1 MKQFIT
7 VLKVEPRKHPVVD
20 TIATDLRS
28 LQNAV
33 DGMIDIIGIP
43 DDSNACILL
52 NDEGKLI
59 GMEGN
64 RYFCNDII
72 AGVFY
77 ICGINENGDLCSL
90 TREQVRKFKILFYNP
105 DVISQKEVEESCV
118 IKIIPFDDL

>member
-1 MKQFIT
+1 MGELIT
-7 VLKVEPRKHPVVD
+7 VLKIEPRKYPVVD
-20 TIATDLRS
+20 TIETDLRS
-28 LQNAV
+28 LQSAV
-33 DGMIDIIGIP
+33 GGMIDIIGIP
-43 DDSNACILL
+43 GDNNACILL

-59 GMEGN
+59 GLEGN

-72 AGVFY
+72 VGVFY

>member
-1 MKQFIT
+1 MEKPIT
-7 VLKVEPRKHPVVD
+7 VLKVEPRQHPVVD
-20 TIATDLRS
+20 SIETDLRS

-33 DGMIDIIGIP
+33 GGMIDIIGIP

-59 GMEGN
+59 GLEGN